1 LPSDNTLA
9 TISSLPLLV
18 TLVVLDLADGAVNRW
33 LAGHAL
39 TTSAIVSVLLLL
51 ITVLNVDRIARRR
64 QARERAQVT
73 AAQAA
78 IVNLQAGRATDLVRA
93 ALDDRDQRE
102 PAADELRTYM
112 TMLLISAPILIDTVP
127 TRTFLECAQR
137 LGGLLSIALQRA
149 DDDGDHVHDLDGN
162 LKRAADALSDAAQP
176 LLKILD
182 LAQLAAVDSGGD
194 NDATAPAQESR

>member
-1 LPSDNTLA
+1 VS
-9 TISSLPLLV
+9 
-18 TLVVLDLADGAVNRW
+18 RW

-39 TTSAIVSVLLLL
+39 TTSAIVSVLVLL

-78 IVNLQAGRATDLVRA
+78 IVNLQARRATDIVRT

-137 LGGLLSIALQRA
+137 LGALLSIALQRA
-149 DDDGDHVHDLDGN
+149 DDGGHAHDLDGK
-162 LKRAADALSDAAQP
+162 LKRSAAALSDAAQP
-176 LLKILD
+176 LLKILN
-182 LAQLAAVDSGGD
+182 LAQLAAVDSAGD
-194 NDATAPAQESR
+194 DDPTAPAQESH

>member
-1 LPSDNTLA
+1 VA
-9 TISSLPLLV
+9 
-18 TLVVLDLADGAVNRW
+18 LVVLDLADGAVSRW
-33 LAGHAL
+33 LSGHAL
-39 TTSAIVSVLLLL
+39 TTSAIVSVLVLL

-78 IVNLQAGRATDLVRA
+78 IVNLQAGRATDIVRA

-127 TRTFLECAQR
+127 TRAFLESAQR

-149 DDDGDHVHDLDGN
+149 DDGDHVHDLDGN
-162 LKRAADALSDAAQP
+162 LKRAVDALSDAAQP
-176 LLKILD
+176 LLKILN

-194 NDATAPAQESR
+194 DDATAPAQESH